1 MSDFAESRASFAC
14 ETNNKAVNEIFQS
27 RLQDFQVR
35 TEIGS
40 QVASNDKASLF
51 SLYEGNMKP
60 TFEAIGEYDRDEKY
74 NEIFNEES
82 RIVMLEQKNHLKAF
96 VSLRFDTEEGED
108 DRIYAVVYLYE
119 LQVEKDCRGKKIGK
133 RCIDALNTLT
143 KHLKLDKTMLTVS
156 KSLDN
161 PFAVKF
167 YSNNQFIFDEIDPS
181 WYEGG
186 EDENYHIMSR
196 V

>member
-14 ETNNKAVNEIFQS
+14 EVCYRLIDFFFSHNSIQTNNKAVNEIFQS

-108 DRIYAVVYLYE
+108 DRIYAVVYL
-119 LQVEKDCRGKKIGK
+119 
-133 RCIDALNTLT
+133 
-143 KHLKLDKTMLTVS
+143 
-156 KSLDN
+156 
-161 PFAVKF
+161 
-167 YSNNQFIFDEIDPS
+167 
-181 WYEGG
+181 
-186 EDENYHIMSR
+186 
-196 V
+196 

>member
-119 LQVEKDCRGKKIGK
+119 LQVEKDCRAKKIGK

-156 KSLDN
+156 KYN

-167 YSNNQFIFDEIDPS
+167 YGNNQFIFDEIDPS

-186 EDENYHIMSR
+186 KDENYHIMSR